1 MNALFSRRLPTVSFC
16 LKSPCETINFIKYP
30 KSTECS
36 ILTKSGLC
44 PIYVHFMQVL
54 RCSHARRFRHMWRR
68 LKFTLIL
75 EVFQKSTFDI
85 NLPVILSIPLGVDDK
100 KSGCNFHQT
109 SVSVGRNA
117 FSHLSNLPSPSE
129 NGSPRTEDH
138 HFLKKKKTAKEKK
151 TTSAGPYSENVNIM
165 LVLDYFLKASWL
177 PKTEHKSKTSKKW
190 KKLIFAHA
198 DLDDTSNEIRRGR
211 KLVGSKNEKK

>member
-1 MNALFSRRLPTVSFC
+1 MHFFLDDFRLSTFTINPPSDF
-16 LKSPCETINFIKYP
+16 INFIEYP

-54 RCSHARRFRHMWRR
+54 RCSHARRVRHVWRR

-75 EVFQKSTFDI
+75 EAFQKSTFDI

-117 FSHLSNLPSPSE
+117 FSHLKKLLSPSE
-129 NGSPRTEDH
+129 NGFPRTEDL
-138 HFLKKKKTAKEKK
+138 HFLKKTKKNKK
-151 TTSAGPYSENVNIM
+151 
-165 LVLDYFLKASWL
+165 K
-177 PKTEHKSKTSKKW
+177 
-190 KKLIFAHA
+190 
-198 DLDDTSNEIRRGR
+198 
-211 KLVGSKNEKK
+211 

>member
-54 RCSHARRFRHMWRR
+54 RSSRARRFRHLWRR

-85 NLPVILSIPLGVDDK
+85 SLPVILSIPLGVDDK

-109 SVSVGRNA
+109 SVGVGRNA
-117 FSHLSNLPSPSE
+117 FSHLSNLLSPSE
-129 NGSPRTEDH
+129 NGFPRFDNLH
-138 HFLKKKKTAKEKK
+138 LKKKKNKKQKK
-151 TTSAGPYSENVNIM
+151 TKKTQKQTHIFFCFFVFVFLWC
-165 LVLDYFLKASWL
+165 LVL
-177 PKTEHKSKTSKKW
+177 TS
-190 KKLIFAHA
+190 
-198 DLDDTSNEIRRGR
+198 
-211 KLVGSKNEKK
+211 

>member
-54 RCSHARRFRHMWRR
+54 RSSRARRFRHLWRR

-117 FSHLSNLPSPSE
+117 FSHQKKWPSPSE
-129 NGSPRTEDH
+129 NGFPRTEDL
-138 HFLKKKKTAKEKK
+138 HFLKKNKKKQKKTKTNKK
-151 TTSAGPYSENVNIM
+151 IICRPKSENVNIM
-165 LVLDYFLKASWL
+165 LVL
-177 PKTEHKSKTSKKW
+177 
-190 KKLIFAHA
+190 
-198 DLDDTSNEIRRGR
+198 
-211 KLVGSKNEKK
+211 